1 MSSTPPHDR
10 DDVASPSAS
19 PASPPP
25 PEVARGRD
33 VGRAAATS
41 APVVA
46 RELLFPFAIVTSLF
60 FLWGV
65 ANDLTNP
72 MVSAFKKVMPELS
85 NFEAALVQ
93 MAFYGGY
100 GTMAIPAALFIRR
113 YSYKSGIL
121 VGLGLYAAGAFL
133 FYPAAANQEFGFFL
147 ASLYVLTF
155 GLAFLETTANPFILS
170 MGARAT
176 ATQRLN
182 LAQAFNP
189 VGSLLGMLV
198 AQLVVIDALRSD
210 DYSAEAYAALGR
222 AEALAVRTNDLDVIS
237 TPYIGL
243 GVLVAVIAVVIALT
257 TFPRTTEHVRMSA
270 GEAWAKL
277 RANARYREGVLAQA
291 FYVGAQIMCWTFIFQ
306 YVDHLNASRGPD
318 EQLTATWY
326 NMAAM
331 ISFLSG
337 RWVCTYLMRTVEGA
351 RLMLYFAIGGV
362 GFCAGTI
369 LLGGMPGLYCLI
381 AVSVCMSLMFPTIY
395 GIALDGMGDEAKLG
409 SAGLVMAIVGGA
421 LMPPLQ
427 ASILDWGGP
436 GFGDLAIGGFIPEVN
451 FSFVLPMLCLAVVGI
466 YARRS
471 IGTA

>member
-1 MSSTPPHDR
+1 M
-10 DDVASPSAS
+10 SAS
-19 PASPPP
+19 AK
-25 PEVARGRD
+25 
-33 VGRAAATS
+33 T
-41 APVVA
+41 PVVA
-46 RELLFPFAIVTSLF
+46 KNLLFPFAIITTLF
-60 FLWGV
+60 FLWGI

-72 MVSAFKKVMPELS
+72 MVSAFKKVIPELS

-93 MAFYGGY
+93 LAFYGGY
-100 GTMAIPAALFIRR
+100 ATMAIPAALFIRR
-113 YSYKSGIL
+113 FSYKAGIL
-121 VGLGLYAAGAFL
+121 LGLALYATGAFL
-133 FYPAAANQEFGFFL
+133 FYPAAANQQFGFFL

-170 MGARAT
+170 MGARET

-210 DYSAEAYAALGR
+210 DYTPAAYAALSE
-222 AEALAVRTNDLDVIS
+222 AEQLAVRTNDLDIIS
-237 TPYIGL
+237 LPYIGL
-243 GVLVAVIAVVIALT
+243 GVLVLFIAAIIALT
-257 TFPRTTEHVRMSA
+257 KFPVAVEDARMSV
-270 GEAWAKL
+270 GEAWQRLKS
-277 RANARYREGVLAQA
+277 NARYREGVLAQA

-306 YVDHLNASRGPD
+306 YVDNLNASRGPD

-331 ISFLSG
+331 VSFLAG
-337 RWVCTYLMRTVEGA
+337 RWLCTYLMRTIEGA
-351 RLMLYFAIGGV
+351 KLMFYFAIGGV
-362 GFCAGTI
+362 VLCAGTI
-369 LLGGMPGLYCLI
+369 LIGGFAGLLCLI
-381 AVSVCMSLMFPTIY
+381 GVSVCMSLMFPTIY

-427 ASILDWGGP
+427 ASILDWGGE
-436 GFGDLAIGGFIPEVN
+436 GFSDLSIAGFIPEVN
-451 FSFVLPMLCLAVVGI
+451 FSFILPMICLAVVGW

-471 IGTA
+471 M